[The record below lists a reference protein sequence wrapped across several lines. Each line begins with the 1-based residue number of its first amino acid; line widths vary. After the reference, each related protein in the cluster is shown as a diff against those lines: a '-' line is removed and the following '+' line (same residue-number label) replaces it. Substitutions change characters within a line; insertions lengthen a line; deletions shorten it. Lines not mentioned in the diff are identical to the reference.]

1 MPVRWIVVCNLL
13 FLICALQGSRA
24 AERRSAVVEVVE
36 KAGPAVVNIRTEQV
50 VSRGRGNPFFGFSDP
65 FFEEFFQN
73 LVPPQTYKTQSLGSG
88 VIIDQRGYVLTNSH
102 VVEKASKIFV
112 ALPDSS
118 EELEATLIGQAP
130 YIDLAVLKIAGEKKY
145 PFLRLGRSDDLLIG
159 ETVIAIG
166 NPLGLGHSITTGVIS
181 AAIRR
186 IPMEEKIFSVFVQT
200 DALINPGNSGGPLLN
215 INGDLIGINTAIAR
229 QAQGIGFAIPIDS
242 VKRVLPDLMKGGR
255 LRRPYHGIIPATVSK
270 DFVPSG
276 RGGVL
281 VSRVDA
287 DSPAQKAG
295 VRYGDV
301 ILALDGIPIGSPAEM
316 QAMLNTYIPGNT
328 LHLKV
333 QRGFDGT
340 EKTVILGEFP
350 KGYGYAYGKEV
361 FGITVSKSKGGGVRV
376 DSVVAGSAADKAGIE
391 KGDLIGEIGGHPVEN
406 PQDYAE
412 IVERQIGFEPLRF
425 LVVRGRRGY
434 YVDLP

>member
-1 MPVRWIVVCNLL
+1 MLVRWIAACNLL
-13 FLICALQGSRA
+13 FLIFALHAPRA
-24 AERRSAVVEVVE
+24 AERRSAVVEAVE

-50 VSRGRGNPFFGFSDP
+50 VSRRGNPFFGFSDP

-88 VIIDQRGYVLTNSH
+88 VIIDRRGYVLTNSH
-102 VVEKASKIFV
+102 VIEKASKIFV

-118 EELEATLIGQAP
+118 KELEATLIGQAP
-130 YIDLAVLKIAGEKKY
+130 YIDLAVLKIVGDKKY
-145 PFLRLGRSDDLLIG
+145 PFLKLGRSDDLLIG

-181 AAIRR
+181 ADIRR
-186 IPMEEKIFSVFVQT
+186 IPMEEKIFSAFVQT

-215 INGDLIGINTAIAR
+215 INGDLIGINTAIAS

-242 VKRVLPDLMKGGR
+242 VKRVLPDLMQRGK
-255 LRRPYHGIIPATVSK
+255 LRQSYHGIIPTTVSD
-270 DFVPSG
+270 DFISSAG
-276 RGGVL
+276 QGGVL
-281 VSRVDA
+281 VSRVD
-287 DSPAQKAG
+287 DNSPAQKAG
-295 VRYGDV
+295 VMYGDV
-301 ILALDGIPIGSPAEM
+301 ILALDGISIGSPAEM

-328 LHLKV
+328 LRMKV
-333 QRGFDGT
+333 QRGFDNM

-350 KGYGYAYGKEV
+350 QGYGYAYGKEV
-361 FGITVSKSKGGGVRV
+361 FGIVVSKSRGGVRV

-391 KGDLIGEIGGHPVEN
+391 KGDLIGEISGKPVED